1 MPPSAPAS
9 DVAGPEPE
17 EAEAEPCF
25 RITDGGVEWSPIE
38 PGAPPD
44 YAAPTHLLLCQA
56 VDAHSHTRGSPA
68 LGHRRSHQRI
78 GSTPLLRIGS
88 MPGHREVCHTE
99 VCKTLHAQQLCAV
112 SDAGANMISGSLA
125 GRRSSWRASPLASRC
140 NNTFACEAI
149 AQKIFPLV
157 SVLGQVL
164 RVHSSAAPRERAG
177 GVSWSAPSC
186 GARHHGRMRRVAKP
200 RPAAAWAVRAWR
212 RVVGRRTERHINVS

>member
-1 MPPSAPAS
+1 MEGSEIRPLGWRGGRTASVSTEPNTRSDALSGFEMPPSAPAS

-140 NNTFACEAI
+140 SNTFACEAI

-164 RVHSSAAPRERAG
+164 RVRSTAPRGSARA
-177 GVSWSAPSC
+177 A
-186 GARHHGRMRRVAKP
+186 
-200 RPAAAWAVRAWR
+200 
-212 RVVGRRTERHINVS
+212 